1 MLQQHWGVLWEQ
13 GQMVQVRAQLTLA
26 RTEGSLLNSH
36 GGTRGEEDVFQM
48 AASYGAAQQGEC
60 LLHQLFLMGVDIWIP
75 HKVENIHVHPAAF
88 SVHIPLQFE
97 VLPRVPG

>member
-48 AASYGAAQQGEC
+48 AASYGAPSREKASS
-60 LLHQLFLMGVDIWIP
+60 I
-75 HKVENIHVHPAAF
+75 
-88 SVHIPLQFE
+88 SSS
-97 VLPRVPG
+97 